1 MPSYKA
7 GIVIDADVTKAAKAI
22 KQLTSSV
29 EQMSRKVNKNLDVA
43 FGKNALRL
51 SDSLLSKMK
60 FAAAG
65 LGVVGAA
72 SVKMA
77 ADFQVAR
84 KSMEVLTGSAEKA
97 QKHLGDLERFAAT
110 TPFEFS
116 GLVDASRRLQA
127 FGFQAEDVIDI
138 LTTVGDA
145 SMALGKGQEGIDA
158 ITRALGQIQA
168 KGKLSAEEMTSQLSE
183 TGLPAWQILADEMGK
198 SVAEVQDMTTKG
210 LISSQAAID
219 ALLSGMRKRYGG
231 MMAEMADEI
240 PQQLSN
246 AKDAVSVVM
255 REIGD
260 SITEELD
267 LKERLASATSWL
279 TDFSQEV
286 KRSGVSEAIDEMVPD
301 SAKAGAIALSSALT
315 GVLVPA
321 LLKTATTA
329 AGTYG
334 ALAPIAG
341 GAAALGLAF
350 SELSGTTNLVDED
363 MQALVTTG
371 LTMAG
376 VIPIASKTASTWKKL
391 SAEIKT
397 GYSMAGEA
405 TTVVSKMSRAFVLAE
420 VQVRAA
426 GGAMNFAKTAA
437 LGLGASMKA
446 LMASMGPAGWAALIA
461 GGTAWLVLKERM
473 EDAAEQAEITQK
485 AIASVNQEFA
495 DANAAQLEKALKDA
509 GKELAALEE
518 RALSAKLS
526 LIELWN
532 AKETYDGGGLLIPEI
547 GVALPQDTLAKASGQ
562 NFNQE
567 EYEAERTRLEARIE
581 KLKKAYMERQ
591 RLEESINKGTA
602 ATSSVG
608 TGATAT
614 ASGGKSAVEKLVE
627 NMRDQMK
634 YLGKDG
640 NEFLAVLDKWQ
651 SKLPTL
657 SKDWKAVTDLKF
669 DILGDNAE
677 RSAENADRVLARI
690 EKQKEAARELAE
702 VYERAD
708 REYLS
713 GLSWENSQ
721 GLLSNS
727 DYFDILSQRVE
738 ELGLKVKNAF
748 NMTDAEKAL
757 FSVWQSAG
765 TQKFSDSLETLRK
778 RYESGAI
785 GAGQYKTQI
794 EALKQQF
801 AELPLAV
808 KLADE
813 QLASV
818 ESRYLSAGQQAGVV
832 WEDARESLMNFP
844 TGVGNAFESAIRG
857 TESLS
862 DAMLGLLQDIGAVV
876 AKALI
881 MRALFGGGEGGGG
894 LLGGLFGAMHE
905 GGPVGAFSGVRAVDP
920 GVFANAPRYHS
931 GGVAGLQPNEVP
943 AILEAGEVVIPKDAR
958 RRGGGAEPSTGDT
971 YNITIQAADAQSFAK
986 LLERGKGTLENLI
999 VNGIQRGGSLRSAI
1013 KGATS

>member
-7 GIVIDADVTKAAKAI
+7 GIVIDADVTKAAKAM

-65 LGVVGAA
+65 LGVAGAA

-231 MMAEMADEI
+231 MMEEMADEI

-260 SITEELD
+260 SITEGLD

-279 TDFSQEV
+279 TDFSQEA
-286 KRSGVSEAIDEMVPD
+286 KRSGISEAIDEMIPD
-301 SAKAGAIALSSALT
+301 SPKAGAIALSSALA

-495 DANAAQLEKALKDA
+495 DANAAQLEKALMDA

-562 NFNQE
+562 NFNTE
-567 EYEAERTRLEARIE
+567 EYEAKRTELQTLIE
-581 KLKKAYMERQ
+581 KLKELLMERQ
-591 RLEESINKGTA
+591 QLEESINKGTA
-602 ATSSVG
+602 ATSSVD

-614 ASGGKSAVEKLVE
+614 ASGGKSAAEKLVE
-627 NMRDQMK
+627 NIRDQMK

-640 NEFLAVLDKWQ
+640 NEFLIVLDKWQ
-651 SKLPTL
+651 SKLPSL

-669 DILGDNAE
+669 DILGENVE
-677 RSAENADRVLARI
+677 RSAENADRVLERI

-708 REYLS
+708 REYFS

-738 ELGLKVKNAF
+738 ELGLKVKDAF

-757 FSVWQSAG
+757 FSDWQSAG
-765 TQKFSDSLETLRK
+765 TQEFSDTLETLRK

-785 GAGQYKTQI
+785 GVGQYKAQI
-794 EALKQQF
+794 EALKEQF

-818 ESRYLSAGQQAGVV
+818 ESRFLSAGQQAGVV

-881 MRALFGGGEGGGG
+881 MRALFGGGDGGG
-894 LLGGLFGAMHE
+894 LLGGIFGAMHE

-920 GVFANAPRYHS
+920 SVFANAPRYHS

-958 RRGGGAEPSTGDT
+958 RRGGTEAAAGDT

>member
-7 GIVIDADVTKAAKAI
+7 GIVIDADVTKAAKAM

-65 LGVVGAA
+65 LGVAGAA

-231 MMAEMADEI
+231 MMEEMADEI

-260 SITEELD
+260 SITEGLD

-286 KRSGVSEAIDEMVPD
+286 KRSGISEAIDEMIPD
-301 SAKAGAIALSSALT
+301 SAKAGAIALSSALA

-376 VIPIASKTASTWKKL
+376 VIPIAGKAASTWKKL

-562 NFNQE
+562 NFNTE
-567 EYEAERTRLEARIE
+567 EYEAKRTELQTRIE
-581 KLKKAYMERQ
+581 KLKELLMERQ
-591 RLEESINKGTA
+591 KLEESINKGTA
-602 ATSSVG
+602 ATSSVD

-614 ASGGKSAVEKLVE
+614 ASGGKSAAEKLVE
-627 NMRDQMK
+627 NIRDQMK

-785 GAGQYKTQI
+785 GAGQYKAQV
-794 EALKQQF
+794 EALKEQF

-881 MRALFGGGEGGGG
+881 MRALFGGGEGGG

-920 GVFANAPRYHS
+920 SVFANAPRYHS

-958 RRGGGAEPSTGDT
+958 RRGGTEAAAGDT
-971 YNITIQAADAQSFAK
+971 YNITIQAVDAQSFAK

>member
-1 MPSYKA
+1 MPSNKA
-7 GIVIDADVTKAAKAI
+7 SITIDADVTRAAKAM

-29 EQMSRKVNKNLDVA
+29 QQMSRSVNRNLDVA
-43 FGKNALRL
+43 FGKNALKL
-51 SDSLLSKMK
+51 SDALLAKMK
-60 FAAAG
+60 YAAAG
-65 LGVVGAA
+65 LGVAGIAA
-72 SVKMA
+72 VKMSS
-77 ADFQVAR
+77 DFQVAS
-84 KSMEVLTGSAEKA
+84 KSMEVLTGSAEAA
-97 QKHLGDLERFAAT
+97 QKHLNDLEKFAAS
-110 TPFEFS
+110 TPFEFN

-127 FGFQAEDVIDI
+127 FGFRAEEVIGI
-138 LTTVGDA
+138 LETVGDA

-231 MMAEMADEI
+231 MMEEMADEI

-246 AKDAVSVVM
+246 AKDSVAVVM

-260 SITEELD
+260 SITEGLD

-286 KRSGVSEAIDEMVPD
+286 KRSGVSEAIDEMIPD
-301 SAKAGAIALSSALT
+301 SAKAGAIALGSALA

-321 LLKTATTA
+321 LVKTATTA

-341 GAAALGLAF
+341 GVAALGLAF

-371 LTMAG
+371 LTIAG
-376 VIPIASKTASTWKKL
+376 VIPIAGKAASAWKSVSSEVKN
-391 SAEIKT
+391 
-397 GYSMAGEA
+397 GYLMIGEA
-405 TTVVSKMSRAFVLAE
+405 TTVASKMSRAFVLAE
-420 VQVRAA
+420 IQVRAA
-426 GGAMNFAKTAA
+426 GGAMNFAKAA
-437 LGLGASMKA
+437 AVGLGASMKA

-526 LIELWN
+526 LMELWN

-547 GVALPQDTLAKASGQ
+547 GVALPQDTLAKASEQ
-562 NFNQE
+562 NFNTE
-567 EYEAERTRLEARIE
+567 EYEAKRTELQTRIE
-581 KLKKAYMERQ
+581 KLKELLMERQ
-591 RLEESINKGTA
+591 KLEESINKGTA
-602 ATSSVG
+602 ATSSAG

-614 ASGGKSAVEKLVE
+614 ASGGKSAADKLVE

-727 DYFDILSQRVE
+727 DYFDILNQRVE
-738 ELGLKVKNAF
+738 ELGLKVKEAF
-748 NMTDAEKAL
+748 NMTDGEKAL
-757 FSVWQSAG
+757 FSDWQSAG
-765 TQKFSDSLETLRK
+765 TQQLSDTLDTLKK
-778 RYESGAI
+778 RYESGTI
-785 GAGQYKTQI
+785 SAGQYKTQI
-794 EALKQQF
+794 EALKQKF

-920 GVFANAPRYHS
+920 GVFASAPRYHS
-931 GGVAGLQPNEVP
+931 GGIAGLAPNEVP

-958 RRGGGAEPSTGDT
+958 RRGGTEAAAGDT

>member
-7 GIVIDADVTKAAKAI
+7 GIVIDADVTKAAKAM